1 MVQIVNAW
9 LASMQLDLDSSNHI
23 KVGIEISVILGLER
37 GTWVD
42 PWDSQASQAGLLSE
56 MQANGR
62 PCLNK
67 QVR

>member
-42 PWDSQASQAGLLSE
+42 PWDSLASQA
-56 MQANGR
+56 Q
-62 PCLNK
+62 
-67 QVR
+67 